1 VTEADDVSALD
12 VRTNDELVAATRA
25 GLRWLTYTRVVLE
38 LTMLVAMVVLARLI
52 PPSAFGVF
60 AVVLIVQELAMSVP
74 AEGIGSALV
83 QRRSIQPAHLQAGLA
98 VSLLMGTTMA
108 SVTVVLALVAIDPLF
123 GHETAQLILVASPCF
138 IIGAIVA
145 VPMAVLRRRLDFARL
160 SQLDLAGTLARL
172 TATVSL
178 AFAGLDA
185 LALVL
190 GSLLAFLVILAGA
203 CAIVRPPM
211 PRWHRQEIRDLL
223 GYGRPASLAAFAWT
237 GFRNGDY
244 AIVNYQLGAA
254 QAGFYWRA
262 YQVGVEYQRKIGTVM
277 MQMAF
282 PVLARTTSRHEMLAL
297 RQRMVLLLTVVL
309 FPLLALLVLLA
320 PTLVPWL
327 FGPQWEPAVLPTQIL
342 AVGGAASLVS
352 DTLGSTLQAAGR
364 AKALLGFGVAHF
376 GVYVAAVVIVASQGL
391 VAVACAGVVVHSLF
405 LVAAYQLT
413 LGGRGGLVLRT
424 MWDDL
429 AAAGVSCAGL
439 VAVALPTAWAMKR
452 WDAPTTLHLAAVTA
466 AGGVAYL
473 VVLHTLFPAAFADL
487 IRVLRR
493 VTPDPVLRTLGPLRL
508 LTSPRR
514 PSSQTG

>member
-1 VTEADDVSALD
+1 MTEADDVSALD

-262 YQVGVEYQRKIGTVM
+262 YQVGVEYQRKI
-277 MQMAF
+277 
-282 PVLARTTSRHEMLAL
+282 
-297 RQRMVLLLTVVL
+297 
-309 FPLLALLVLLA
+309 
-320 PTLVPWL
+320 
-327 FGPQWEPAVLPTQIL
+327 
-342 AVGGAASLVS
+342 
-352 DTLGSTLQAAGR
+352 
-364 AKALLGFGVAHF
+364 
-376 GVYVAAVVIVASQGL
+376 
-391 VAVACAGVVVHSLF
+391 
-405 LVAAYQLT
+405 
-413 LGGRGGLVLRT
+413 
-424 MWDDL
+424 
-429 AAAGVSCAGL
+429 
-439 VAVALPTAWAMKR
+439 
-452 WDAPTTLHLAAVTA
+452 
-466 AGGVAYL
+466 
-473 VVLHTLFPAAFADL
+473 
-487 IRVLRR
+487 
-493 VTPDPVLRTLGPLRL
+493 
-508 LTSPRR
+508 
-514 PSSQTG
+514 